1 MIKTTAI
8 FNIVNERMR
17 ILREGTKEEL
27 LQLAT
32 EIGFEETPNNILQL
46 QINNLK
52 TRLEKLG
59 IDWTKL

>member
-1 MIKTTAI
+1 MMNTTAI
-8 FNIVNERMR
+8 FNVVNERMR

-32 EIGFEETPNNILQL
+32 EIGFEDTPNNILQL

-52 TRLEKLG
+52 YRLESLG

>member
-1 MIKTTAI
+1 MMNTTAI
-8 FNIVNERMR
+8 FNVVNERMR

-32 EIGFEETPNNILQL
+32 EIGFEDTPNNILQL

-52 TRLEKLG
+52 YRLESLG
-59 IDWTKL
+59 VDWTKL

>member
-1 MIKTTAI
+1 MNTTAI
-8 FNIVNERMR
+8 FNVVNERIR

-27 LQLAT
+27 LQLAN
-32 EIGFEETPNNILQL
+32 EIGFEDTPNNILQL

-52 TRLEKLG
+52 TRLESLD

>member
-1 MIKTTAI
+1 MMNTTAI
-8 FNIVNERMR
+8 FNVVNERIR

-27 LQLAT
+27 LQLAN
-32 EIGFEETPNNILQL
+32 EIGFEDTPNNILQL

-52 TRLEKLG
+52 TRLESLD

>member
-1 MIKTTAI
+1 MNTTAI

-32 EIGFEETPNNILQL
+32 EIGFEDTPNNILQL

-52 TRLEKLG
+52 FRLQSLG

>member
-1 MIKTTAI
+1 MNTTAI
-8 FNIVNERMR
+8 FNVVNERMR

-32 EIGFEETPNNILQL
+32 EIGFEDTPNNILQL

-52 TRLEKLG
+52 YRLESLG

>member
-1 MIKTTAI
+1 MIQTTAI

-32 EIGFEETPNNILQL
+32 EIGFKDTPNNILQL

-52 TRLEKLG
+52 TRLENLN

>member
-1 MIKTTAI
+1 MNTTAI
-8 FNIVNERMR
+8 FNVVNERMR

-32 EIGFEETPNNILQL
+32 EIGFEDTPNNILQL

-52 TRLEKLG
+52 YRLESLG
-59 IDWTKL
+59 VDWTKL